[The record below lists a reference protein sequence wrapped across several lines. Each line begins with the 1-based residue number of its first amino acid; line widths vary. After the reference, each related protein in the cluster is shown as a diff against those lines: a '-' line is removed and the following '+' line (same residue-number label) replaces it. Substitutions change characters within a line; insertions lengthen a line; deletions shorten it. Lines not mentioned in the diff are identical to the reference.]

1 MPERSRTVE
10 KHVECLELLA
20 IGKDL
25 PKDLATYAFRA
36 MYTGEMPASC
46 VGAFLMGLKTKG
58 ECAVEIA
65 AGVTAALE
73 EARLVEGLAGARID
87 TCGTGGDNTC
97 SFNCS
102 TAVALYLAAMG
113 HKVVKHG
120 NRAVSS
126 SCGSAD
132 AVESLGFPLVV
143 EPDAVAAELA
153 RHNFVFLFAPNYHPA
168 FKRIGPIRKELGVR
182 SLFNLMGPLL
192 NPARPTHQILGVPTA
207 RHVPLMAEVL
217 ALTGLSCGAVVHGA
231 GGFDELTPFGPADVC
246 WLRDGWL
253 KKERIDPKDL
263 GIPAHKPAEVVV
275 SGRDEAVGVLRDVLA
290 GKGNQAMLDMVALNL
305 GCALHLLEA
314 GLSLRQG
321 VDKARDAIA
330 SGVAATFFKD
340 VLHA

>member
-1 MPERSRTVE
+1 VE

-65 AGVTAALE
+65 AGVTTALE
-73 EARLVEGLAGARID
+73 EARLVSGLTGPRID

-102 TAVALYLAAMG
+102 TAVALYLAALG

-126 SCGSAD
+126 ACGSAD
-132 AVESLGFPLVV
+132 AVESLGFTLVV
-143 EPDAVAAELA
+143 EPDAVATELD
-153 RHNFVFLFAPNYHPA
+153 RHNFVFLFAPSYHPA
-168 FKRIGPIRKELGVR
+168 FKRIGPIRKELGVS

-192 NPARPTHQILGVPTA
+192 NPARPTHQILGVPTS
-207 RHVPLMAEVL
+207 RHVRLMAEVL
-217 ALTGLSCGAVVHGA
+217 VLTGLSRGVVVHGA

-253 KKERIDPKDL
+253 KNDRIDPQTF
-263 GIPAHKPAEVVV
+263 GFPTHKLSDVVV
-275 SGRDEAVGVLRDVLA
+275 SGREEAVAVLRDVLA
-290 GKGNQAMLDMVALNL
+290 GQGSAAMRDMVALNL
-305 GCALHLLEA
+305 GCALHLLEDD
-314 GLSLRQG
+314 LSLKQG
-321 VDKARDAIA
+321 MDKARDAV
-330 SGVAATFFKD
+330 GQGLAAAFFKD
-340 VLHA
+340 VFHA

>member
-1 MPERSRTVE
+1 ME

-20 IGKDL
+20 VGKSL
-25 PKDLATYAFRA
+25 PPELATYAFRA

-58 ECAVEIA
+58 ESAVEIA
-65 AGVTAALE
+65 AGVTTALE
-73 EARLVEGLAGARID
+73 EARLVTNLTGPRID

-102 TAVALYLAAMG
+102 TAVALFLAALG

-126 SCGSAD
+126 TCGSAD
-132 AVESLGFPLVV
+132 AVEALGFPLVV
-143 EPDAVAAELA
+143 EPEAVAAELTK
-153 RHNFVFLFAPNYHPA
+153 HNFVFLFAPNYHPA
-168 FKRIGPIRKELGVR
+168 FKRIGPIRKELGVQ

-217 ALTGLSCGAVVHGA
+217 SLTGLSRGAVVHGA

-246 WLRDGWL
+246 WLRDGWI
-253 KKERIDPKDL
+253 KRDRIDPATL
-263 GIPAHKPAEVVV
+263 GFSGTKPSDVVV
-275 SGRDEAVGVLRDVLA
+275 SNRDEAVAVLRDVLS
-290 GKGNQAMLDMVALNL
+290 GNGVPAMRDMVALNL
-305 GCALHLLEA
+305 GCALHLLEDDLTLA
-314 GLSLRQG
+314 QG
-321 VDKARDAIA
+321 VDKAKTAVDA
-330 SGVAATFFKD
+330 GVAATFFKD
-340 VLHA
+340 VFHA

>member
-1 MPERSRTVE
+1 ME

-20 IGKDL
+20 IGKNL
-25 PKDLATYAFRA
+25 PPDLATYAFRA

-58 ECAVEIA
+58 EAAVEIA
-65 AGVTAALE
+65 AGVTTALE
-73 EARLVEGLAGARID
+73 QARLVEGLTGPRID

-126 SCGSAD
+126 ACGSAD

-143 EPDAVAAELA
+143 EPDAVAAELDK
-153 RHNFVFLFAPNYHPA
+153 HNFVFLFAPNYHPA
-168 FKRIGPIRKELGVR
+168 FKRIGPIRKELGAR
-182 SLFNLMGPLL
+182 TLFNLMGPLL
-192 NPARPTHQILGVPTA
+192 NPARPTHQILGVPTS

-217 ALTGLSCGAVVHGA
+217 ALTGLSRGVVVHGA

-246 WLRDGWL
+246 WVKDGWL
-253 KKERIDPKDL
+253 KKERIDPATL
-263 GIPAHKPAEVVV
+263 GVSESKLGDVVV
-275 SGRDEAVGVLRDVLA
+275 SGRDEAVAVLQGVLS
-290 GKGNQAMLDMVALNL
+290 GKGPQAMLDMVALNL
-305 GCALHLLEA
+305 GCALHLLED
-314 GLSLRQG
+314 GLTLRQG
-321 VDKARDAIA
+321 VDKAKDAIA
-330 SGVAATFFKD
+330 QGAAAAFFKD
-340 VLHA
+340 VFHA

>member
-1 MPERSRTVE
+1 ME

-25 PKDLATYAFRA
+25 PADLAAFAFRA

-65 AGVTAALE
+65 AGVTTALE
-73 EARLVEGLAGARID
+73 QARLVAGLTGPRID

-102 TAVALYLAAMG
+102 TAVALYLAALG

-143 EPDAVAAELA
+143 EPDAVAAELD

-246 WLRDGWL
+246 WLRDGWM
-253 KKERIDPKDL
+253 KKERVDPAAL
-263 GIPAHKPAEVVV
+263 GISAGKPADVVV
-275 SGRDEAVGVLRDVLA
+275 SGRDEAVDVLRAILA
-290 GKGNQAMLDMVALNL
+290 GQGNQTMRDMVALNL
-305 GCALHLLEA
+305 GCALHLLED
-314 GLSLRQG
+314 GLSLRAG
-321 VDKARDAIA
+321 VNKARDAIA
-330 SGVAATFFKD
+330 SGAAAAFFKG

>member
-1 MPERSRTVE
+1 ME

-25 PKDLATYAFRA
+25 PPELATYAFRA

-58 ECAVEIA
+58 ESAVEIA
-65 AGVTAALE
+65 AGVTTALE
-73 EARLVEGLAGARID
+73 EARLVAGLSGPRID

-102 TAVALYLAAMG
+102 TAVALYLAALG

-132 AVESLGFPLVV
+132 AVESLGFTLVV
-143 EPDAVAAELA
+143 EPEAVAAELD

-192 NPARPTHQILGVPTA
+192 NPARPTHQILGVPTS
-207 RHVPLMAEVL
+207 RHVRLMAEVL
-217 ALTGLSCGAVVHGA
+217 ALTGLSHGAVVHGA

-246 WLRDGWL
+246 WLRDGWI
-253 KKERIDPKDL
+253 KCERIDPKDL

-275 SGRDEAVGVLRDVLA
+275 SGRDEAVYVLREVLA
-290 GKGNQAMLDMVALNL
+290 GKGSQAMLDMVALNL
-305 GCALHLLEA
+305 GCALHLLEN
-314 GLSLRQG
+314 GLTLKQG
-321 VDKARDAIA
+321 VDKARDAI
-330 SGVAATFFKD
+330 GHGLAAAFFKD

>member
-1 MPERSRTVE
+1 ME

-20 IGKDL
+20 MGKDL
-25 PKDLATYAFRA
+25 PQELATYAFRA

-65 AGVTAALE
+65 AGVTTALE
-73 EARLVEGLAGARID
+73 EARLVTGLTGARID

-132 AVESLGFPLVV
+132 AVESLGFTLVV
-143 EPDAVAAELA
+143 EPDLVAAELDK
-153 RHNFVFLFAPNYHPA
+153 HNFVFLFAPNYHPA

-192 NPARPTHQILGVPTA
+192 NPARPTHQLLGVPTA
-207 RHVPLMAEVL
+207 RHVRLMAEVL
-217 ALTGLSCGAVVHGA
+217 ALTGLPCGAVIHGA
-231 GGFDELTPFGPADVC
+231 GGFDELTPFGPATVC

-253 KKERIDPKDL
+253 KNDRIDPESL
-263 GIPAHKPAEVVV
+263 GIPTHKPAEVVV
-275 SGRDEAVGVLRDVLA
+275 SGRDEAVAVLREVLA
-290 GKGNQAMLDMVALNL
+290 GKGNQAMRDMVALNL
-305 GCALHLLEA
+305 GCALHLLED
-314 GLSLRQG
+314 GLTLKQG
-321 VDKARDAIA
+321 VAKAQDAIA
-330 SGVAATFFKD
+330 SGTAAKFFKD

>member
-1 MPERSRTVE
+1 ME

-20 IGKDL
+20 VGKDL
-25 PKDLATYAFRA
+25 PPQLAAYAFRA

-58 ECAVEIA
+58 ESAVEIA
-65 AGVTAALE
+65 AGVTTALE
-73 EARLVEGLAGARID
+73 EARLVQGLAGARID

-126 SCGSAD
+126 ACGSAD

-143 EPDAVAAELA
+143 EPDAVAAQLDK
-153 RHNFVFLFAPNYHPA
+153 HNFVFLFAPNYHPA

-207 RHVPLMAEVL
+207 RHVRLMAEVL

-246 WLRDGWL
+246 WLRDGWI
-253 KKERIDPKDL
+253 KCERIDPTAL
-263 GIPAHKPAEVVV
+263 GIPAGKASDVVV
-275 SGRDEAVGVLRDVLA
+275 SGRDEAVTVLRELLA
-290 GKGNQAMLDMVALNL
+290 GKGNETMRDMVALNL
-305 GCALHLLEA
+305 GCALHLLED
-314 GLSLRQG
+314 GLSLKQG
-321 VDKARDAIA
+321 VQKAREA
-330 SGVAATFFKD
+330 VAAGLAAAFFKD
-340 VLHA
+340 VFHA

>member
-1 MPERSRTVE
+1 ME

-25 PKDLATYAFRA
+25 PADLATYAFRA

-58 ECAVEIA
+58 EAAVEIA
-65 AGVTAALE
+65 AGVTTALE
-73 EARLVEGLAGARID
+73 QARLVEGLTGPRID

-126 SCGSAD
+126 ACGSAD

-143 EPDAVAAELA
+143 EPDAVAAELDK
-153 RHNFVFLFAPNYHPA
+153 HNFVFLFAPNYHPA
-168 FKRIGPIRKELGVR
+168 FKRIGPIRKELGAR
-182 SLFNLMGPLL
+182 TLFNLMGPLL
-192 NPARPTHQILGVPTA
+192 NPARPTHQILGVPTS

-217 ALTGLSCGAVVHGA
+217 ALTGLSRGVVVHGA

-246 WLRDGWL
+246 WVKDGWL
-253 KKERIDPKDL
+253 KKERIDPATL
-263 GIPAHKPAEVVV
+263 GVSESKLGDVVV
-275 SGRDEAVGVLRDVLA
+275 SGRDEAVAVLQGVLS
-290 GKGNQAMLDMVALNL
+290 GKGPQAMLDMVALNL
-305 GCALHLLEA
+305 GCALHLLED
-314 GLSLRQG
+314 GLTLRQG
-321 VDKARDAIA
+321 VDKAKDAIA
-330 SGVAATFFKD
+330 QGAAAAFFKD
-340 VLHA
+340 VFHA

>member
-1 MPERSRTVE
+1 VE
-10 KHVECLELLA
+10 KNVECLELLA

-25 PKDLATYAFRA
+25 PQNLATHAFRA

-58 ECAVEIA
+58 ESAVEIA
-65 AGVTAALE
+65 AGVTTALE
-73 EARLVEGLAGARID
+73 EARLVPGLSGPCID

-132 AVESLGFPLVV
+132 AVEALGFTLIV

-153 RHNFVFLFAPNYHPA
+153 KHNFVFLFAPNYHPA

-192 NPARPTHQILGVPTA
+192 NPARPTHQILGVPTS
-207 RHVPLMAEVL
+207 RHVRLMAEVL
-217 ALTGLSCGAVVHGA
+217 ALTGLSHGAVVHGA

-246 WLRDGWL
+246 WLRDGWI
-253 KKERIDPKDL
+253 KSERIDPETL
-263 GIPAHKPAEVVV
+263 GIPTHKISEVVV
-275 SGRDEAVGVLRDVLA
+275 SGRDEAVAVLREVLA

-305 GCALHLLEA
+305 GCALHLLED
-314 GLSLRQG
+314 GLPLKQG
-321 VDKARDAIA
+321 VAKAKDA
-330 SGVAATFFKD
+330 VAAGAAAAFFKD

>member
-1 MPERSRTVE
+1 LTVE

-20 IGKDL
+20 AGRDL
-25 PKDLATYAFRA
+25 TPELATYAFRA
-36 MYTGEMPASC
+36 MYSGEMPPSC

-58 ECAVEIA
+58 ESAVEIA
-65 AGVTAALE
+65 AGVTTALE
-73 EARLVEGLAGARID
+73 EARLVPNLAGPRID

-132 AVESLGFPLVV
+132 AVESLGFPLIV
-143 EPDAVAAELA
+143 EPDKVAAELEKN
-153 RHNFVFLFAPNYHPA
+153 NFVFLFAPNYHPA

-182 SLFNLMGPLL
+182 SLFNLMGPLM

-207 RHVPLMAEVL
+207 SYVPLMAEVL

-231 GGFDELTPFGPADVC
+231 GGFDEITPFGPAEVC
-246 WLRDGWL
+246 WLHDGWI
-253 KKERIDPKDL
+253 KRDRIDPRDF
-263 GIPAHKPAEVVV
+263 GIPAHKPADVVV
-275 SGRDEAVGVLRDVLA
+275 SGRDEAVSVLRDLLS
-290 GKGNQAMLDMVALNL
+290 GRGTPAMRDMVALNL
-305 GCALHLLEA
+305 GCALHLLET
-314 GLSLRQG
+314 GLSLYQG
-321 VDKARDAIA
+321 VTKAQAALDA
-330 SGVAATFFKD
+330 GLAATFFQD
-340 VLHA
+340 VFHA

>member
-1 MPERSRTVE
+1 ME

-25 PKDLATYAFRA
+25 PSELATYAFRA

-58 ECAVEIA
+58 ESAVEIA
-65 AGVTAALE
+65 AGVTTALE
-73 EARLVEGLAGARID
+73 EARLVQGLSGPRID

-102 TAVALYLAAMG
+102 TAVALYLAALG

-132 AVESLGFPLVV
+132 AVETLGFPLIV
-143 EPDAVAAELA
+143 EPEAVAAELDD
-153 RHNFVFLFAPNYHPA
+153 HNFVFLFAPNYHPA

-192 NPARPTHQILGVPTA
+192 NPARPTHQILGVPTS
-207 RHVPLMAEVL
+207 RHVRLMAEVL
-217 ALTGLSCGAVVHGA
+217 ALTGLSHGAVVHGA

-246 WLRDGWL
+246 WLRDGWI
-253 KKERIDPKDL
+253 KCERIDPQAL

-275 SGRDEAVGVLRDVLA
+275 SGRDEAVAVLREVLS
-290 GKGNQAMLDMVALNL
+290 GQGNPAMRDMVALNL
-305 GCALHLLEA
+305 GCALHLLED
-314 GLSLRQG
+314 GLTLRQG
-321 VDKARDAIA
+321 VEKARDAIA
-330 SGVAATFFKD
+330 RGAAAAFFKD

>member
-1 MPERSRTVE
+1 ME

-20 IGKDL
+20 VGKDL
-25 PKDLATYAFRA
+25 PPQLAAYAFRA

-58 ECAVEIA
+58 ESAVEIA
-65 AGVTAALE
+65 AGVTTALE
-73 EARLVEGLAGARID
+73 EARLVQGLAGARID

-102 TAVALYLAAMG
+102 TAVALYLAALG

-132 AVESLGFPLVV
+132 AVEALGFTLVV
-143 EPDAVAAELA
+143 EPDAVAAELDK
-153 RHNFVFLFAPNYHPA
+153 HNFVFLFAPNYHPA

-207 RHVPLMAEVL
+207 RHVRLMAEVL

-246 WLRDGWL
+246 WLRDGWI
-253 KKERIDPKDL
+253 KCERIDPTAL
-263 GIPAHKPAEVVV
+263 GIPAGKASDVVV
-275 SGRDEAVGVLRDVLA
+275 SGRDEAVTVLRELLA
-290 GKGNQAMLDMVALNL
+290 GKGNETMRDMVALNL
-305 GCALHLLEA
+305 GCALHLLED
-314 GLSLRQG
+314 GLSLKQG
-321 VDKARDAIA
+321 VQKAREA
-330 SGVAATFFKD
+330 VAAGLAAAFFKD
-340 VLHA
+340 VFHA

>member
-1 MPERSRTVE
+1 ME

-65 AGVTAALE
+65 AGVTTALE
-73 EARLVEGLAGARID
+73 EARLVSGLTGPRID

-102 TAVALYLAAMG
+102 TAVALYLAALG

-126 SCGSAD
+126 ACGSAD
-132 AVESLGFPLVV
+132 AVESLGFTLVV
-143 EPDAVAAELA
+143 EPDAVATELD
-153 RHNFVFLFAPNYHPA
+153 RHNFVFLFAPSYHPA
-168 FKRIGPIRKELGVR
+168 FKRIGPIRKELGVS

-192 NPARPTHQILGVPTA
+192 NPARPTHQILGVPTS
-207 RHVPLMAEVL
+207 RHVRLMAEVL
-217 ALTGLSCGAVVHGA
+217 VLTGLSRGVVVHGA

-253 KKERIDPKDL
+253 KNDRIDPQTF
-263 GIPAHKPAEVVV
+263 GFPTHKLSDVVV
-275 SGRDEAVGVLRDVLA
+275 SGREEAVAVLRDVLA
-290 GKGNQAMLDMVALNL
+290 GQGSAAMRDMVALNL
-305 GCALHLLEA
+305 GCALHLLEDD
-314 GLSLRQG
+314 LSLKQG
-321 VDKARDAIA
+321 MDKARDAV
-330 SGVAATFFKD
+330 GQGLAAAFFKD
-340 VLHA
+340 VFHA

>member
-1 MPERSRTVE
+1 ME

-25 PKDLATYAFRA
+25 PQELATYAFRA

-58 ECAVEIA
+58 ESAVEIA

-73 EARLVEGLAGARID
+73 EARIVEGLTGARID

-132 AVESLGFPLVV
+132 AVESLGFTLIV
-143 EPDAVAAELA
+143 EPELVAAELD

-192 NPARPTHQILGVPTA
+192 NPARPTHQLLGVPTS
-207 RHVPLMAEVL
+207 RHVRLMGEVL

-246 WLRDGWL
+246 WLRDGWI
-253 KKERIDPKDL
+253 KSDRIDPAAL
-263 GIPAHKPAEVVV
+263 GFPAHKPADVVV
-275 SGRDEAVGVLRDVLA
+275 SGRDEAVAVLREVLA
-290 GKGNQAMLDMVALNL
+290 GKGNAAMRDMVALNL
-305 GCALHLLEA
+305 GCSLHLLED
-314 GLSLRQG
+314 GLTLRQG
-321 VDKARDAIA
+321 MDKARDAVA
-330 SGVAATFFKD
+330 SGIAASFFKD